1 MKALLYHD
9 LLSLRRQ
16 TGWLWLLFAGAL
28 LFAASGR
35 QEDIAQVIFSLLAL
49 LPWVTLM
56 PETKPWRALCRS
68 LPYSPRDLV
77 LNKYVLLWLLSLAG
91 AALTAVGTALLSP
104 SALVVQTAWVSVLVS
119 LTAALLLSALFFP
132 LFFMYGFSSGGVL
145 AAFPVLSFLLYWVVN
160 FCLNLVRPAPLTVA
174 AVLPVFL
181 AALAAN
187 LASVPLAVGQYH
199 REWRT

>member
-16 TGWLWLLFAGAL
+16 TGWLGLLLAGAL

-35 QEDIAQVIFSLLAL
+35 QEDIAQVIFSLLVF

-56 PETKPWRALCRS
+56 PETKAWRTLCRS

-77 LNKYVLLWLLSLAG
+77 LNKYVLLWLLSLTA

-104 SALVVQTAWVSVLVS
+104 SALVVQTVWVSVLVS

-145 AAFPVLSFLLYWVVN
+145 AAFLVLSFLLYWVVN
-160 FCLNLVRPAPLTVA
+160 FCLNLVRPAPLTVS
-174 AVLPVFL
+174 AVLPVFF

-199 REWRT
+199 REWTT

>member
-28 LFAASGR
+28 LFAATGR
-35 QEDIAQVIFSLLAL
+35 QEDLSQVIFSLLAL

-56 PETKPWRALCRS
+56 PETKAWRALCRS

-77 LNKYVLLWLLSLAG
+77 LNKYVLLWLLTLA
-91 AALTAVGTALLSP
+91 AASLTAVGTALLSP
-104 SALVVQTAWVSVLVS
+104 TALVVQTTWVSVLVS

-132 LFFMYGFSSGGVL
+132 LFFMYGFPPG
-145 AAFPVLSFLLYWVVN
+145 AFW
-160 FCLNLVRPAPLTVA
+160 RPFWSCPSCST
-174 AVLPVFL
+174 
-181 AALAAN
+181 
-187 LASVPLAVGQYH
+187 G
-199 REWRT
+199 W